1 MGREVAMGEGE
12 KPEARGVVTSQP
24 SMASICPVLK
34 IKLVAELQVMF
45 PSGRRTPNDISS
57 PSFSSPVSYNPVQFP
72 TVHDCKSTIPIS
84 FLFIV
89 SFKTSLLKLL
99 CK

>member
-1 MGREVAMGEGE
+1 MGGEAAMGKGE

-34 IKLVAELQVMF
+34 IKLVAELQMTL

-57 PSFSSPVSYNPVQFP
+57 PYFP
-72 TVHDCKSTIPIS
+72 YDPTRFPAE
-84 FLFIV
+84 
-89 SFKTSLLKLL
+89 
-99 CK
+99 